1 MRAEYRGLNFS
12 VHRVKIKIEG
22 FRIDRLL
29 DKAMK
34 RGLDVRN
41 IRIISPLQA
50 VCWVTPQDLAELKKM
65 AKALYKIT
73 EEEHRGPEYR
83 VRKFIRTP
91 LKVAGVV
98 VVLALVISQS
108 FFVKTIEVSGYKAIP
123 ETLLRECLSES
134 GVSEGAYRPAID
146 WNAAENH
153 VYETFPQ
160 ITWLQLVYDGRK
172 VFLNISESE
181 SPIVTEEF
189 SREEERK
196 YTNIV
201 ASRSGYIET
210 VSIYRGMLLVEEGE
224 FVRKGQVLVSVY
236 VPTEPT
242 VYEEDWPKSYYVR
255 CSGEIWAK
263 VPYRL
268 TFNQERY
275 VSGHEGD
282 GHKGDGHEGDGASG
296 AAAEKGAAAGGGVV
310 SSKREKSEDEIRAK
324 ANQQLRQWIKENL
337 PEEAEILNKDLNFS
351 YKENIIEVGVTL
363 EVRQQIGEEQ
373 EILIGEES
381 TDTSGD

>member
-224 FVRKGQVLVSVY
+224 FVRKGQVLVSGY

-275 VSGHEGD
+275 VSS
-282 GHKGDGHEGDGASG
+282 SG
-296 AAAEKGAAAGGGVV
+296 AGSAADELKSGSSEAGSASDGIV
-310 SSKREKSEDEIRAK
+310 SSKREKGEEEIRAK

>member
-73 EEEHRGPEYR
+73 EEEHRGPENR
-83 VRKFIRTP
+83 IRKFIRTP

-146 WNAAENH
+146 WKAAENH

-172 VFLNISESE
+172 VFLNIAESE
-181 SPIVTEEF
+181 DPIVTEEF

-210 VSIYRGMLLVEEGE
+210 VSIYRGMLLTEEGE
-224 FVRKGQVLVSVY
+224 FVRKGQVLVSGY

-242 VYEEDWPKSYYVR
+242 VYEENWPKGYYVR

-275 VSGHEGD
+275 VSS
-282 GHKGDGHEGDGASG
+282 SG
-296 AAAEKGAAAGGGVV
+296 AGSAADGIV

>member
-1 MRAEYRGLNFS
+1 MS
-12 VHRVKIKIEG
+12 QRVG
-22 FRIDRLL
+22 S
-29 DKAMK
+29 K
-34 RGLDVRN
+34 RGSIQAGNRLD
-41 IRIISPLQA
+41 
-50 VCWVTPQDLAELKKM
+50 
-65 AKALYKIT
+65 
-73 EEEHRGPEYR
+73 
-83 VRKFIRTP
+83 
-91 LKVAGVV
+91 
-98 VVLALVISQS
+98 
-108 FFVKTIEVSGYKAIP
+108 
-123 ETLLRECLSES
+123 
-134 GVSEGAYRPAID
+134 
-146 WNAAENH
+146 AAENH

-224 FVRKGQVLVSVY
+224 FVRKGQVLVSGY

-275 VSGHEGD
+275 VS
-282 GHKGDGHEGDGASG
+282 GHEGDGASG